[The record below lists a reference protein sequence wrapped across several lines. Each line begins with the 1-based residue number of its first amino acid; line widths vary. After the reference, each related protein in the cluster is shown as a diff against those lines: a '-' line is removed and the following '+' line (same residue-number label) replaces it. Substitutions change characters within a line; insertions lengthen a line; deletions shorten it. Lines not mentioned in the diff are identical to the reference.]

1 MWVMFRLFIVDDNK
15 YERNGIRDS
24 IDWQALGIEVVGVF
38 ANGLDALASMD
49 ELQPHIVVT
58 DIAMPMMNGVE
69 MAERIRRS
77 YPEVKMVFISCH
89 SDFEFAKSAVD
100 LGVYSYVLKPIIDD
114 ELEKALRKLLLEFTA
129 QHRQQVEKERML
141 KQLEG
146 MLPLVQEQ
154 FLKEVLLGNF
164 RNKEEIMK
172 RIEFL
177 TLPIIESVDMSVIS
191 IKCNSE
197 GAGKGGRSVVDSY
210 LFSYSIK
217 RIVSESESK
226 GRTMYPVQ
234 MFEDDFAVIVFD
246 TGSGRQG
253 ILEVAVELHTEI
265 GRRLDLHATMGIS
278 KSSTELTEL
287 AQLLK
292 QSRKAVNTRFY
303 SGSNPIIL
311 FEEIEDRT
319 DIPFEEMPG
328 LESVYQDMKAL
339 ISEGGVQE
347 VGLFIDKYL
356 NVDGLGDSETYVKG
370 FVSLFVHMTGII
382 LMETNNSAKE
392 MFGDS
397 IMVWD
402 KLNRMKTKEDIV
414 QWTHQT
420 LLTIIERL
428 SDKSGAKNVKL
439 VDSIKSIIHARY
451 SEQLS
456 IEDISKSVFLSG
468 RHANGLFKKA
478 TGKTIFDYLIQ
489 YRIER
494 AKQLLREE
502 DGKVAVVAE
511 AVGYLNTSYFI
522 LSFKKNVG
530 MTPAEYKNKL
540 TQR

>member
-1 MWVMFRLFIVDDNK
+1 MFRLFIVDDNK

-38 ANGLDALASMD
+38 ANGLDALARME
-49 ELQPHIVVT
+49 ELRPHIVVT
-58 DIAMPMMNGVE
+58 DIAMPMMNGVA
-69 MAERIRRS
+69 MAERIRRG

-100 LGVYSYVLKPIIDD
+100 LGVYGYVLKPIISD
-114 ELEKALRKLLLEFTA
+114 ELEKALRKLLLEFTV
-129 QHRQQVEKERML
+129 QHRQQIEKERML

-164 RNKEEIMK
+164 RNKDDILK

-177 TLPIIESVDMSVIS
+177 TLPIIESADMNVIS
-191 IKCNSE
+191 LKCYPDD
-197 GAGKGGRSVVDSY
+197 GAPEGRSAVDSY
-210 LFSYSIK
+210 LLSYSIK
-217 RIVSESESK
+217 RIVSETESK
-226 GRTMYPVQ
+226 ERSMYPVQ
-234 MFEDDFAVIVFD
+234 ISGDDFAVIVFD
-246 TGSGRQG
+246 RGSDRQG
-253 ILEVAVELHTEI
+253 ILDAAVEMHTEI
-265 GRRLDLHATMGIS
+265 SRRLDLHTTMGIS
-278 KSSTELTEL
+278 KSTRELTDL
-287 AQLLK
+287 AQLFK

-339 ISEGGVQE
+339 ISEGGGQDVQ
-347 VGLFIDKYL
+347 LFIDKYL
-356 NVDGLGDSETYVKG
+356 NADGLGDNESYVKG
-370 FVSLFVHMTGII
+370 FVSLFVHITGIL
-382 LMETNNSAKE
+382 LMETHHSVKE
-392 MFGDS
+392 VFGDS
-397 IMVWD
+397 ILVWD
-402 KLNRMKTKEDIV
+402 KLNRMQTKEDVV
-414 QWTHQT
+414 QWTQRT

-428 SDKSGAKNVKL
+428 SDNGGTKNAKL
-439 VDSIKSIIHARY
+439 VDSIKSIIHSRY

-456 IEDISKSVFLSG
+456 IEDISKSVYLSG

-489 YRIER
+489 YRIEK

-502 DGKVAVVAE
+502 DSKVAVVAE

-522 LSFKKNVG
+522 LAFKKNAG
-530 MTPAEYKNKL
+530 MTPAEYKSKL
-540 TQR
+540 AQR